1 MDKYYD
7 IPLLITSAVK
17 PVANVQISNVSE
29 RLLQYKLATLRWVVE
44 TPFNKI
50 VFIDNTDVQVFSETE
65 ISQFN
70 DYGVELEQIV
80 TKPNPA
86 IQIRGTSFGIS
97 EIYETAINQ
106 SELINNSKHFAK
118 VTGRLFV
125 ENMEDLIDEIDE
137 NSSYLIRWLSKGIFR
152 FKPGRFDERF
162 GIYNKEF
169 YINNLLPLKSKMDD
183 SKDQWIETVYN
194 EVLEKEKSK
203 LKCFKTYPR
212 IVGIS
217 GHYGKPY
224 DGNDFIVWRIK
235 DLIDKYFKV
244 LRY

>member
-7 IPLLITSAVK
+7 FPLLITSAVK

-80 TKPNPA
+80 TKPNPT

-194 EVLEKEKSK
+194 EVLEKEKLK

-224 DGNDFIVWRIK
+224 DGNDFIVWKIK